1 MRRRAARYSQP
12 ETFGENAVMTNGINV
27 AALGLGGIDTSGLVS
42 SLVSIE
48 QQPYNQAAA
57 TQQNINSAQAT
68 ISSFSS
74 VLSALKNA
82 AVALS
87 DPSTYSPLTATSSD
101 SSITGSVSGTPA
113 PGQWSVSVGS
123 IAQAQRTLTD
133 GNASPTAAL
142 NMAGQLKIKVGAE
155 DWAPI
160 SVSVTDS
167 LTDIA
172 NTINASGLRVR
183 ASIVN
188 DGSPTAPYHLLV
200 EGLDTGATNKI
211 QFDETGLRTNG
222 YALDFSNPSN
232 AIQAAQD
239 ASLTVGGISVTSATN
254 QVTGAIPGVTLAITQ
269 PTTTPATIT
278 IANDSSA
285 LQQKIQTFVTAY
297 NAVISNGHSAAGF
310 GQQKAANTLLQGDRA
325 VRSSLDQ
332 LGMLL
337 GEAVPGTSGAYT
349 TLDSVGLALTADG
362 TLTFDTTK
370 FTAALS
376 KDPASVERLF
386 VTDSS
391 NGSQG
396 VMGTIGST
404 IDSLTTGASSAV
416 QAEIT
421 AFSNRSQ
428 QLTTQMAAMQQRTA
442 DYQTQLQKEFTQ
454 MNTALAQYKQMA
466 AAVSQSFGGGNSS
479 SSNGVL

>member
-1 MRRRAARYSQP
+1 
-12 ETFGENAVMTNGINV
+12 MTNGINV

-42 SLVSIE
+42 SLVAIE
-48 QQPYNQAAA
+48 QQPYNQAA
-57 TQQNINSAQAT
+57 TQQQNIQSAQAT

-74 VLSALKNA
+74 TLSALKSA

-87 DPSTYSPLTATSSD
+87 DPATYSPLTATSSD
-101 SSITGSVSGTPA
+101 SSIVGSVSGSPA
-113 PGQWSVSVGS
+113 PGQWSVSVSS
-123 IAQAQRTLTD
+123 IAQAQRTLSD

-160 SVSVTDS
+160 SISVTDS

-172 NTINASGLRVR
+172 NTINSAGIGVR

-188 DGSPTAPYHLLV
+188 DGSATAPYHLII
-200 EGLDTGATNKI
+200 EGLTTGAANAI
-211 QFDETGLRTNG
+211 QFDASSLNTNG
-222 YALDFSNPSN
+222 YNLNLSSSNN
-232 AIQAAQD
+232 QIQKAQD
-239 ASLTVGGISVTSATN
+239 ASLTVGGIAVTSSTN
-254 QVTGAIPGVTLAITQ
+254 QVTDAIPGVTMAITQ
-269 PTTTPATIT
+269 PTTSPATVT

-310 GQQKAANTLLQGDRA
+310 GQQKASNTLLQGDSA
-325 VRSSLDQ
+325 IRSSLDQ
-332 LGMLL
+332 LGLLL
-337 GEAVPGTSGAYT
+337 GEAVPGTSGTYT
-349 TLDSVGLALTADG
+349 TLDSVGLALSADG
-362 TLTFDTTK
+362 TLSFDTAK

-376 KDPASVERLF
+376 NDPASVERLF
-386 VTDSS
+386 VTNTA

-396 VMGTIGST
+396 VMGTLGTT
-404 IDSLTTGASSAV
+404 IDNLTTGAGAAV

-428 QLTTQMAAMQQRTA
+428 ELGTQMAAMQQRTA
-442 DYQTQLQKEFTQ
+442 TYQTQLQNEFTQ

-466 AAVSQSFGGGNSS
+466 AAVSQSFGGSSSSS